1 MVLSDLSLALARAL
15 ELINSATKED
25 RSSLVQDTIYDG
37 EVKLFGNMAN
47 IRMNSQ
53 LEESMVGYA
62 KNLST
67 PGDLVERSRH
77 KASEAITS
85 MVPLARIS
93 DRIRLALSQAI
104 ANARVNERSLPI
116 RQTLKRAQESL
127 DE

>member
-37 EVKLFGNMAN
+37 EVKLFGNMAK
-47 IRMNSQ
+47 IGMNSK

-67 PGDLVERSRH
+67 SGDLVERSRQ
-77 KASEAITS
+77 KASEAIAS

-93 DRIRLALSQAI
+93 DRIRLALSQTI